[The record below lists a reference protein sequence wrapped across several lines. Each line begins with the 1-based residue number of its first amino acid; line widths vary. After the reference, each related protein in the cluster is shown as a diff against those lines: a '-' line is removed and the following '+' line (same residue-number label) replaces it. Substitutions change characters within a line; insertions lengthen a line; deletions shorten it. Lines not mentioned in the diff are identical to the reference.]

1 MTASCASWVATPE
14 LYPTEMRATGHSV
27 CVAWS
32 RVGGLI
38 APFLVFSSM
47 NKIIISSVLGVF
59 SIFAAAGTILLPE
72 TSGCNR

>member
-32 RVGGLI
+32 RVGGFTTPYLVISSTSNLVVGLI
-38 APFLVFSSM
+38 IGLFC
-47 NKIIISSVLGVF
+47 IIIGL
-59 SIFAAAGTILLPE
+59 ATMKLPE
-72 TSGCNR
+72 TTGK